1 MVHQTKRNFQQSKLH
16 KVKLSIVLASM
27 MLVAC
32 ATPDA
37 NYLQYLDQTSK
48 LAASQN
54 AAEAACLLVIAEGM
68 KNSDSNSKAIL
79 SSQID
84 KCKKDPIKLVPPKN
98 WLGL

>member
-1 MVHQTKRNFQQSKLH
+1 MVQKATRNLRTSKM
-16 KVKLSIVLASM
+16 KIISLAS
-27 MLVAC
+27 LVILTGC
-32 ATPDA
+32 ATADA

-68 KNSDSNSKAIL
+68 KNSDTNSKALL

-84 KCKKDPIKLVPPKN
+84 KCKKEPIKLVPPKN

>member
-1 MVHQTKRNFQQSKLH
+1 MKIIS
-16 KVKLSIVLASM
+16 LAS
-27 MLVAC
+27 LVILTGC
-32 ATPDA
+32 ATADA

-68 KNSDSNSKAIL
+68 KNSDTNSKALL

-84 KCKKDPIKLVPPKN
+84 KCKKEPIKLVPPKN